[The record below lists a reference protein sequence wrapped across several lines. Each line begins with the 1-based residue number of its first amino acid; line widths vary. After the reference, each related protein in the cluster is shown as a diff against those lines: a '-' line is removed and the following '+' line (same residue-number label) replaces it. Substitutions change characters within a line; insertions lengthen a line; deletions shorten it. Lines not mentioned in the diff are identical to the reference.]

1 MNIFAKYAA
10 RSMKKNHTRTRITW
24 IGMILSMALFTA
36 VIEGAFSSVQWLK
49 NSVRE
54 QDGSFEAVYHAQ
66 DSDSAE
72 TVADS
77 KEVREALTMQIN
89 GWAKIP
95 STNSYKPYL
104 LIESGDLN
112 SSLLK
117 VKLTSGHLPENEN
130 EIILPENLKSYMAD
144 PYDIGES
151 LTVDVGTR
159 TGNGKVLNDLD
170 IFDDDG
176 EEEIINTMSKTY
188 TVTGYYERLST
199 QAESFSCPGFTAF
212 TKGGDAIGTNVYVTL
227 KNIRHLKSFMQ
238 SVPDEGLLT
247 LHSDLTRFDEPSL
260 GGVTDSLLAVIRGL
274 AAILIGLV
282 MVGSV
287 SLIYNAFT
295 ISVSERQKEYG
306 LLKSIGASR
315 GQIRSTVLFEALMTG
330 ISGIIPGIAV
340 GLLGTGITLHLM
352 SGTLTALRSDT
363 TARLHL
369 IISWKGLLLASVIC
383 MATVLIAA
391 WIPAHRAIKAAP
403 MDAIR
408 QKDDINISRKSMRT
422 PRYIKKLFGL
432 EGVLTSRNFQRSRRR
447 FRATIL
453 SLSIS
458 VVLFVSASSL
468 SLYLHKAAQ
477 LEYGTNPFDIMV
489 RMVINSST
497 LDISGVNKVYAR
509 MKSCGDVTSG
519 MYYAAASPYQL
530 LIDPGMLTTDALHR
544 MDYKGS
550 LIPLPTSRITFID
563 DESFKQILRDNGLSE
578 SDYFQKNQPQGLFY
592 NTELSRDED
601 GRSKEAA
608 VVKSSGN
615 FTIYNRAIKQMEG
628 MTYGGS
634 DTINGEEYILFYDD
648 DYMQSVQ
655 ADGKPLDPLKAKKL
669 PTDQVQ
675 ILIPFRIGAVISS
688 SEIYESIGY
697 QTSGIIYP
705 MSMYDAITQMNQAD
719 SLYTNVSNVWMQFA
733 AKDHA
738 GTAKIME
745 DEIREMTTS
754 LTVTDMTAS
763 KQQEESFV
771 FMISALSYAFIT
783 LISLIVTAN
792 IFNTISTNLQL
803 RRKEF
808 AMLRSVGMTLKS
820 FRKMLYEECLLY
832 GFRSLII
839 SIPVSVLVTYGIY
852 LSIRNQMDFGFILP
866 WKAILIAVIAIFAS
880 VGAAMLYGGRKL
892 AKENLVEALRNENA

>member
-1 MNIFAKYAA
+1 MNIFARYAA

-36 VIEGAFSSVQWLK
+36 VIEGAFSCVQWLK

-66 DSDSAE
+66 DPDSAKM
-72 TVADS
+72 VADD
-77 KEVREALTMQIN
+77 KEVREALMMQIN

-95 STNSYKPYL
+95 SANDYKPYL

-130 EIILPENLKSYMAD
+130 EIILPENMKSYMAD

-159 TGNGKVLNDLD
+159 TDNGKVMSDLD
-170 IFDDDG
+170 ILDYG
-176 EEEIINTMSKTY
+176 KEEIVDASAKTY

-199 QAESFSCPGFTAF
+199 EAESLSCPGFTAF
-212 TKGGDAIGTNVYVTL
+212 TKGGDAIGVNVYVTL

-238 SVPDEGLLT
+238 RVPDESMLR
-247 LHSDLTRFDEPSL
+247 LHSDLTRFDEPAL
-260 GGVTDSLLAVIRGL
+260 GGVSDGLLAVIRGL

-315 GQIRSTVLFEALMTG
+315 AQIRSTVLFEALMTG
-330 ISGIIPGIAV
+330 AAGIIPGIAV

-352 SGTLTALRSDT
+352 SGTLTALRSGS
-363 TARLHL
+363 TAALHL
-369 IISWKGLLLASVIC
+369 IISWKGLLLASAIC
-383 MATVLIAA
+383 MATVLTAA
-391 WIPAHRAIKAAP
+391 WIPAHRAIRATP

-408 QKDDINISRKSMRT
+408 QKDDIRIRKKSLRT
-422 PRYIKKLFGL
+422 PKYIKKLFGL
-432 EGVLTSRNFQRSRRR
+432 EGVLTSRNFQRSRKR
-447 FRATIL
+447 FRTTIL

-458 VVLFVSASSL
+458 VVLFVSASSF
-468 SLYLHKAAQ
+468 SLYLHKTMQ
-477 LEYGTNPFDIMV
+477 LEYSTNPYDIMV
-489 RMVINSST
+489 QMVSNSPVIDAS
-497 LDISGVNKVYAR
+497 SVNEVYDS

-519 MYYAAASPYQL
+519 MYYSAASPYQL
-530 LIDPGMLTTDALHR
+530 LIDPSLLTAEALQQTDS
-544 MDYKGS
+544 KGS
-550 LIPLPTSRITFID
+550 LIPLHSSQFIFVD
-563 DESFKQILRDNGLSE
+563 DDSFRQMLRDNGLTE
-578 SDYFQKNQPQGLFY
+578 TEYFHTDQPLGLFY
-592 NTELSRDED
+592 NTELAVNEDGKTKEIQVVRSSRD
-601 GRSKEAA
+601 
-608 VVKSSGN
+608 
-615 FTIYNRAIKQMEG
+615 FTVYNRAIRQMEG
-628 MTYGGS
+628 MIYGGS
-634 DTINGEEYILFYDD
+634 DTINGEEYILYYDD
-648 DYMQSVQ
+648 DYIQSMQEE
-655 ADGKPLDPLKAKKL
+655 GKSLDPVRAKKI
-669 PTDQVQ
+669 PADQVQ

-697 QTSGIIYP
+697 RTSGIIYP
-705 MSMYDAITQMNQAD
+705 MSMLDAVAQMNQAD
-719 SLYTNVSNVWMQFA
+719 SQYTSSNNVWMQFA

-738 GTAKIME
+738 STAKIMT
-745 DEIREMTTS
+745 DAANEMSSS

-763 KQQEESFV
+763 RQQEESFV

-783 LISLIVTAN
+783 LIALIATAN

-808 AMLRSVGMTLKS
+808 AMLRSVGMTMKS

-852 LSIRNQMDFGFILP
+852 LSVRNKLDFGFILP